1 MVAKP
6 SKVFKIPNNN
16 QKVYKIVSG
25 FIPTFLEFC
34 VIIVLVYK
42 MQKNKGDV
50 QMSLNAIIL
59 AAGEGTR
66 MKSKTPK
73 VLHKI
78 VGKSMVEH
86 VIDAAD
92 EVGCT
97 RKVVVVGSGREQV
110 ETYLSKLDVTFVHQ
124 AERLGSGHAVMVAEQ
139 EIHNEEDVL
148 ILCGDTPLIQGKT
161 LQRLIDTH
169 RTQDNAC
176 TVLTAELEDPFGYGR
191 IVRDAKGNVLKI
203 VEQKDA
209 DEATKAIKEI
219 NSGIYC
225 FKGNLL
231 KQYLSKIENNNS
243 QKEYYL
249 TDMLELLNL
258 AGYNVGTA
266 VVEDFDDLRGVNSRV
281 QLSESEAIF
290 KKRINDYWMREGVTM
305 IDPAQTYIGK
315 DVKIGRDT
323 ILYPGTSLL
332 GKTIVGEDCHIGPNA
347 HLEDMTIADEVTIKE
362 STLSNSSVDSRTSV
376 GPYAYVRPGSKIGTD
391 AKIGDF
397 VEVKNAT
404 IGNGTKISHLT
415 YVGDAEVG
423 ERVNLGCGVVFVNY
437 DGKNKFRTVVEDD
450 SFVGCNVNLVS
461 PVTVGKGAYVAA
473 GSTITKDVPAGALG
487 VARERQSNIEGW
499 VERKGKKK

>member
-1 MVAKP
+1 MVGKP
-6 SKVFKIPNNN
+6 LEVFKIPNNI
-16 QKVYKIVSG
+16 QKVYKIVSC
-25 FIPTFLEFC
+25 FLPTFLEFC
-34 VIIVLVYK
+34 VIILLVYK

-92 EVGCT
+92 AVGCT
-97 RKVVVVGSGREQV
+97 RKVVVVGSGREKV
-110 ETYLSKLDVTFVHQ
+110 EADLSALDLTFVHQ
-124 AERLGSGHAVMVAEQ
+124 AERLGSGHAVMVAEH
-139 EIHNEEDVL
+139 EIDNEEDVL

-161 LQRLIDTH
+161 LQKLIDAH
-169 RTQDNAC
+169 CEAGNAC
-176 TVLTAELEDPFGYGR
+176 TVLTAELEDPTGYGR
-191 IVRDAKGNVLKI
+191 IVRDPKGNVLKI

-209 DEATKAIKEI
+209 NEEIKAIKEI

-225 FKGNLL
+225 FKGALL
-231 KQYLSKIENNNS
+231 KEYLSKIDNNNS

-249 TDMLELLNL
+249 TDMLELLNV
-258 AGYNVGTA
+258 AGYLVGTA
-266 VVEDFDDLRGVNSRV
+266 VVEDFDDLRGVNSRL

-290 KKRINDYWMREGVTM
+290 RRRINEYWMSEGVTF
-305 IDPAQTYIGK
+305 IDPTQTYIEK
-315 DVKIGRDT
+315 DVTIGRDT
-323 ILYPGTSLL
+323 ILYPGTSLG
-332 GKTIVGEDCHIGPNA
+332 GKTTIGEDCQIGPNA
-347 HLEDMTIADEVTIKE
+347 HLENMSIGNEVTIKE
-362 STLSNSSVDSRTSV
+362 STLSNSSVDHRTTV

-397 VEVKNAT
+397 VEVKNSV

-437 DGKNKFRTVVEDD
+437 DGQNKFKTIVEDD
-450 SFVGCNVNLVS
+450 CFVGCNVNLVS
-461 PVTVGKGAYVAA
+461 PVKVGKGAYVGA

-487 VARERQSNIEGW
+487 VARERQTNIEGW
-499 VERKGKKK
+499 VARKGKNK